1 MKDILGI
8 LLLLL
13 IFILFGLRL
22 NIQISS
28 IKKIKED
35 EEFKKF
41 GIDNILFF
49 IPELIPIKHFIKELG
64 GQSTEEVKLYFHKI
78 KIYRILFLIVVL
90 LFTLA
95 FFFF

>member
-90 LFTLA
+90 IFTLA